1 MLVFIARPT
10 LASDSYFSRPI
21 CAHDFARVSQELTEL
36 DSKSRVL
43 AKRGSTFTAKSRA
56 DLEVRQDQIDK
67 LIATRNSA
75 DLDLANTYTK
85 DILRVAQG
93 DLEKQGYRTRIEK
106 RPSFPYNDPFSGKR
120 IQIPE
125 REVLIIESGSASSPF
140 AREIHAL
147 DTYVRERMSDPKFP
161 TKFKANPFQLQL
173 DPVMNSVIKAR
184 GLHRNP
190 ASSLGV
196 GLSVNVHELVESMDN
211 AIEII
216 RHEKRHLK
224 AYFDVV
230 TEKPTIYRGTLGDYQ
245 NQNLVS
251 FEDRAGEASRTLE
264 PTLVKNGTSKPTYK
278 SYLPF
283 DEIDAFNS
291 NVRSIQQRLGRA
303 TEDFRSTLG
312 ETPRPQD
319 SAAYRGYQ
327 ESVTALR
334 DEGLMQARKVER
346 ITEATLENIRH
357 ARSSLASVETIS
369 SGDAVAYPGVR
380 QVAFRI
386 GKPGTDTMGRTL
398 TLLVPEE
405 VASQGF
411 ASIKGYA
418 QRYLNELESSVRRS
432 QSEIQTRID
441 DLRRDPIDRVKPTE

>member
-1 MLVFIARPT
+1 MSLELERLDT
-10 LASDSYFSRPI
+10 K
-21 CAHDFARVSQELTEL
+21 SQ
-36 DSKSRVL
+36 VL
-43 AKRGSTFTAKSRA
+43 AKRGSAFTQKSRA
-56 DLEVRQDQIDK
+56 DLEVRQDEIDR
-67 LIATRNSA
+67 LIATRDPS
-75 DLDLANTYTK
+75 DLARANTYTK

-106 RPSFPYNDPFSGKR
+106 RPSFQFNDSFSGKR
-120 IQIPE
+120 IEIPE
-125 REVLIIESGSASSPF
+125 REILILESGSASSPF

-147 DTYVRERMSDPKFP
+147 DNYVAERMADPAFP
-161 TKFKANPFQLQL
+161 NKFKANPFKLQL

-196 GLSVNVHELVESMDN
+196 GLSVSVHELVESVDN
-211 AIEII
+211 AIEIV

-230 TEKPTIYRGTLGDYQ
+230 TGKPTVYRGTLGDYQ

-251 FEDRAGEASRTLE
+251 FEDRAGEVSRTLE
-264 PTLVKNGTSKPTYK
+264 PTLAKNGTNKPIYK

-303 TEDFRSTLG
+303 TEDFKTRSG
-312 ETPRPQD
+312 DAPKPQD
-319 SAAYRGYQ
+319 SASYRDYK

-346 ITEATLENIRH
+346 ITEAAIENIRH
-357 ARSSLASVETIS
+357 ARSAMASIETIS
-369 SGDAVAYPGVR
+369 SSEAAAYPGVR

-386 GKPGTDTMGRTL
+386 GKPGTDTAGRTL
-398 TLLVPEE
+398 TLLIPEDI
-405 VASQGF
+405 ATQGF
-411 ASIKGYA
+411 TSMRDYA
-418 QRYLNELESSVRRS
+418 RRYLGELETEVRRS
-432 QSEIQTRID
+432 QTEIQNRIT
-441 DLRRDPIDRVKPTE
+441 DLRREPIERLQPSPKSPTPP